1 MTLLPEPK
9 IIQKLVDVF
18 PSFALLA
25 GMQLDLFTD
34 GIGNLFTPL
43 KTGPMH
49 PKQIADAIGVDA
61 TKLKPLLYAL
71 VAAELLT
78 IEGGR
83 FANTDEANHFLVRSS
98 PSYMGG
104 VHPLYADLWEAALQT
119 AESIRTGQPQA
130 KHDYTQMSREAL
142 EAFYQGLHPGALTTG
157 HTLVKEYG
165 LSSCQRLLDVG
176 GGSGGV
182 AIGAVKACP
191 HIQATVVDVS
201 NVTPITQHFVTEAGV
216 SDRVKVITGNVVEA
230 PLDRSFD
237 AVIMKSFIQV
247 LSPSDARRALKN
259 INATMTPGGVVYI
272 LGIGILDNSRISP
285 RGAAITN
292 TIFINIYDEGQAYT
306 EAEYHDWL
314 IAAGFV
320 EFKRDTLPD
329 GSGIITAQKPM

>member
-1 MTLLPEPK
+1 MTSPSEPK
-9 IIQKLVDVF
+9 TIQKLVDVY

-25 GMQLDLFTD
+25 GMQLDLFT
-34 GIGNLFTPL
+34 PL
-43 KTGPMH
+43 KAGPMR
-49 PKQIADAIGVDA
+49 PEQIANAIGVDVA
-61 TKLKPLLYAL
+61 KLKPLLYAL
-71 VAAELLT
+71 AAAELLT
-78 IEGGR
+78 VEGDR
-83 FANTDEANHFLVRSS
+83 FANTEEANHFLVRGS
-98 PSYMGG
+98 PAYMGG

-142 EAFYQGLHPGALTTG
+142 ETFYQGLHPGALTTG
-157 HTLVKEYG
+157 RTLVESYG
-165 LSSCQRLLDVG
+165 LSACHRLLDVG

-182 AIGAVKACP
+182 AIGVVKVCP

-201 NVTPITQHFVTEAGV
+201 NVTPITQRFVSEAGV

-230 PLDRSFD
+230 PIHGSFD

-247 LSPSDARRALKN
+247 LSPSDAQRALKN
-259 INATMTPGGVVYI
+259 INATMAPGGTIYI

-306 EAEYHDWL
+306 EDEYHDWL
-314 IAAGFV
+314 TAAGFV
-320 EFKRDTLPD
+320 RFKRDTLPD
-329 GSGIITAQKPM
+329 GLGIITAQKPM

>member
-1 MTLLPEPK
+1 MRSPPEPK
-9 IIQKLVDVF
+9 TIQKLIDVY

-25 GMQLDLFTD
+25 GMQLDLFT
-34 GIGNLFTPL
+34 PL
-43 KTGPMH
+43 KAGPMR
-49 PKQIADAIGVDA
+49 PEQIADAIGVGVA
-61 TKLKPLLYAL
+61 KLKPLLYAL

-78 IEGGR
+78 VKGDR
-83 FANTDEANHFLVRSS
+83 FANTDEANHFLVRGS

-104 VHPLYADLWEAALQT
+104 IHPLYADLWDAALQT
-119 AESIRTGQPQA
+119 AQSIRTGQPQA

-142 EAFYQGLHPGALTTG
+142 ETFYQGLHPGALTTG
-157 HTLVKEYG
+157 RTLVQDYG

-182 AIGAVKACP
+182 AIAVVKACP

-201 NVTPITQHFVTEAGV
+201 NVTPITQRFVTEAGV
-216 SDRVKVITGNVVEA
+216 SDRVKVVTGNVVEA
-230 PLDRSFD
+230 PLDGSFD
-237 AVIMKSFIQV
+237 AVVMKSFIQV
-247 LSPSDARRALKN
+247 LSPSDAQRALKN
-259 INATMTPGGVVYI
+259 LNATMAPGGTIYI

-306 EAEYHDWL
+306 EDEYHDWI

-320 EFKRDTLPD
+320 DFRRDTLPD
-329 GSGIITAQKPM
+329 GLGIITAQKPM

>member
-1 MTLLPEPK
+1 MTSPSEPK
-9 IIQKLVDVF
+9 TIQKLVDVY

-25 GMQLDLFTD
+25 GMQLDLFT
-34 GIGNLFTPL
+34 PL
-43 KTGPMH
+43 KAGPMR
-49 PKQIADAIGVDA
+49 PEQIANAIGVDVA
-61 TKLKPLLYAL
+61 KLKPLLYAL
-71 VAAELLT
+71 AAAELLT
-78 IEGGR
+78 VEGDR
-83 FANTDEANHFLVRSS
+83 FANTEEANHFLVRGS
-98 PSYMGG
+98 PAYMGG

-142 EAFYQGLHPGALTTG
+142 ETFYQGLHPGALTTG
-157 HTLVKEYG
+157 RTLVESYG
-165 LSSCQRLLDVG
+165 LSACHRLLDVG

-182 AIGAVKACP
+182 AIGVVKVCP

-201 NVTPITQHFVTEAGV
+201 NVTPITQRFVSEAGV

-230 PLDRSFD
+230 PIHGSFD

-247 LSPSDARRALKN
+247 LSPSDAQRALKN
-259 INATMTPGGVVYI
+259 INATMAPGGTIYI

-306 EAEYHDWL
+306 EDEYHDWL
-314 IAAGFV
+314 TAAGFV
-320 EFKRDTLPD
+320 RFKRGTLPD
-329 GSGIITAQKPM
+329 GLGIITAQKPM

>member
-1 MTLLPEPK
+1 MKSPPEPK
-9 IIQKLVDVF
+9 TIQKLVDVY

-25 GMQLDLFTD
+25 GMQLDLFT
-34 GIGNLFTPL
+34 PL
-43 KTGPMH
+43 KVGPMR
-49 PKQIADAIGVDA
+49 PEQIASAIGVGV

-78 IEGGR
+78 VEGDR
-83 FANTDEANHFLVRSS
+83 FANTDEANHFLVRGS
-98 PSYMGG
+98 PAYMGG

-142 EAFYQGLHPGALTTG
+142 EMFYQGLHPGALATG
-157 HTLVKEYG
+157 QTLAKDYG

-182 AIGAVKACP
+182 AIAAVKACP

-201 NVTPITQHFVTEAGV
+201 NVTPITQRFVTEAGV
-216 SDRVKVITGNVVEA
+216 SDRVKVMTGNIVEA
-230 PLDRSFD
+230 PLHESFD
-237 AVIMKSFIQV
+237 AVVLKSFIQV
-247 LSPSDARRALKN
+247 LSPGDAQRALKN
-259 INATMTPGGVVYI
+259 INATMAAGGTVYI

-306 EAEYHDWL
+306 EAEYHDWI

-320 EFKRDTLPD
+320 DFRRDTLPD
-329 GSGIITAQKPM
+329 GLGIITAQKPM